1 MIKNVNKLIIVS
13 LVSCTM
19 ISCSTDDDSTPIT
32 EKTSGY
38 VLHTQV
44 TGETTSNFVQFFDEI
59 PSGTVDNTQGK
70 SFPNFSVSQIAEN
83 FIVSGN
89 ITGAQEGLSQIKFDL
104 DGEAFESA
112 FLPTTGNAGF
122 TGLKDASNAY
132 FDDRNSEDIII
143 FNPSTMQSEGII
155 DMSSVYRGSQWTGV
169 TWETFVVRDNDLF
182 VWSRPA
188 IAGSGSFYAT
198 DSAIVNHIDLTTGT
212 YQSTS
217 FFNGHGL
224 SRRNTENWLDEQ
236 GNIFMAVTLANP
248 GSGARPSILK
258 IPVGSTE
265 FDPSYEFFFVDA
277 VGGEAASLLLQTAS
291 NFEYYKNG
299 LAYCVVSTTFPSELE
314 ATIAEIGLNPA
325 TWTQDDLNR
334 VVAAL
339 FSAENGQLVEINVND
354 QTTSIIEGLPLVS
367 GFASTI
373 NVIDDKLYFAAIG
386 SELNA
391 LYEYD
396 PNTGQSAKLFD
407 VSAGGQIVGFH
418 KIGE

>member
-1 MIKNVNKLIIVS
+1 MIKKINKLLIIN
-13 LVSCTM
+13 LLSCM
-19 ISCSTDDDSTPIT
+19 AISCSTNDDTPIT

-44 TGETTSNFVQFFDEI
+44 AGETISNFVQFFDEI

-70 SFPNFSVSQIAEN
+70 SFPSFSVSQISEN

-89 ITGAQEGLSQIKFDL
+89 VTGAQEGLSQIKFDL
-104 DGEAFESA
+104 EGEAFESA
-112 FLPTTGNAGF
+112 FLPTTGTTGF
-122 TGLKDASNAY
+122 TGLKDANSAY
-132 FDDRNSEDIII
+132 FDDRNSENIIV
-143 FNPSTMQSEGII
+143 FDPSAMQSKDVI

-217 FFNGHGL
+217 FFDGHGL
-224 SRRNTENWLDEQ
+224 SRRNTENWVDEQ
-236 GNIFMAVTLANP
+236 GNIFMAVTLGNP

-258 IPVGSTE
+258 IPAGSTG
-265 FDPSYEFFFVDA
+265 FDPNYEFFFVDA
-277 VGGEAASLLLQTAS
+277 VGGEASTLLLQTAS

-299 LAYCVVSTTFPSELE
+299 LAYCVVSTTFPPEL
-314 ATIAEIGLNPA
+314 AAIIDEIGLNPA
-325 TWTQDDLNR
+325 TWTQDDVNR
-334 VVAAL
+334 VVAIL
-339 FSAENGQLVEINVND
+339 FSAENGKLVEINVND
-354 QTTSIIEGLPLVS
+354 QTTRVIEGLPVVS
-367 GFASTI
+367 GFASSV
-373 NVIDDKLYFAAIG
+373 NVIEDKLYFAAIG

-391 LYEYD
+391 LYEYN
-396 PNTGQSAKLFD
+396 PTTSESAKLFD